1 MLWRNWGALYTR
13 LRGIC
18 FFDEPRRHDAP
29 LTYRGRIMDGRSD
42 MGTLNRRHYM
52 PPFSVRDICDL
63 LRLDDPEGSPPM
75 AEPYL
80 QFHHRRIEKGG
91 SIYRQG
97 QSFESLYIVRFGF
110 LKTVMRDVEGTERVL
125 SFPMKGNMLG
135 FDGVWRDRYGCEAV
149 ALTDCQ
155 LIVIPFKQL
164 LATSNRCRELERMVY
179 IAISR
184 EFSEEHTAI
193 NMSNQL
199 KAEARVARFLEEL
212 ARRYA
217 ALGYSSKVITLPMTR
232 RDIGCYLGLSLET
245 VSRSFSILASTGLIE
260 VHRKD
265 VTFLEAGAVRQLH
278 SSPRPARNVFLG
290 STRKFLS
297 RA

>member
-1 MLWRNWGALYTR
+1 
-13 LRGIC
+13 
-18 FFDEPRRHDAP
+18 
-29 LTYRGRIMDGRSD
+29 MDGRSN
-42 MGTLNRRHYM
+42 TSAFNCRPYI
-52 PPFSVRDICDL
+52 PAFSIRDIRDL
-63 LRLDDPEGSPPM
+63 LRLDDPEGPPQM
-75 AEPYL
+75 TQSDPEFY
-80 QFHHRRIEKGG
+80 HRRIDRGG
-91 SIYRQG
+91 AIYRQG
-97 QSFESLYIVRFGF
+97 QPFESLYIVRFGF

-164 LATSNRCRELERMVY
+164 LATNHVCRELERLVY

-184 EFSEEHTAI
+184 EFSEEHAAI

-199 KAEARVARFLEEL
+199 KAEARVARFLGEL

-217 ALGYSSKVITLPMTR
+217 ALGYSSKVISLPMTR

-260 VHRKD
+260 VHRKN
-265 VTFLEAGAVRQLH
+265 VTILEDGALRQL
-278 SSPRPARNVFLG
+278 PFAAG
-290 STRKFLS
+290 SAMLTGC
-297 RA
+297 